1 MTRLQLLPEVELN
14 ADLCFPLT
22 AGLKEI
28 VETTV
33 VVFFIPDS
41 VPVRVST
48 PAGCSIGAAVD
59 PDNPRFLEPGPKRT
73 ECFNP

>member
-1 MTRLQLLPEVELN
+1 MTRFQLLPEVELT
-14 ADLCFPLT
+14 ADLCFSL
-22 AGLKEI
+22 AACLKEI
-28 VETTV
+28 VETAV

-48 PAGCSIGAAVD
+48 LAGCSIGAAVD
-59 PDNPRFLEPGPKRT
+59 PDNPRFVEPGPKRT